1 MDCPL
6 SSELEIRREKYDDSG
21 SMIKVNFERIVRGLG
36 NLEGEWYEIMKK
48 CKVKSSAKVN

>member
-6 SSELEIRREKYDDSG
+6 SSELEIRREKYDDSE

-48 CKVKSSAKVN
+48 CKVESSAKVN